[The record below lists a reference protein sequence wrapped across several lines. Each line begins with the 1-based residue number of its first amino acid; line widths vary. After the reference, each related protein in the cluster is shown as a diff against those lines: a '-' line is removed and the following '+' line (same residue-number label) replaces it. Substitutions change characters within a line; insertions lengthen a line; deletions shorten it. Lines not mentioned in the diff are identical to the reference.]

1 MEEKAKRSPG
11 GKLALW
17 AFYAFCGYFLWA
29 MARYWWVVGQIQS
42 VPGAT
47 IDGELGSTA
56 GNGSARCWDFWYW
69 ALSALFSAQLPGI
82 RVLIRRCM
90 NITSKVAM
98 LVADLISKERA
109 WIFINGSND
118 LKPG

>member
-1 MEEKAKRSPG
+1 MEDKAKRSPG

-47 IDGELGSTA
+47 IDGELGSTS
-56 GNGSARCWDFWYW
+56 GKWIG
-69 ALSALFSAQLPGI
+69 ALLGVSGVRYRGDHSWCNCVVHASQ
-82 RVLIRRCM
+82 
-90 NITSKVAM
+90 S
-98 LVADLISKERA
+98 ADL
-109 WIFINGSND
+109 
-118 LKPG
+118 